1 MLPYPYYDFHIGR
14 NTTDRHQIAT
24 LEMRTTK
31 ATAATTTTT
40 IGEHRPEKGISLRP
54 APTAAELRA
63 ALAAANIAIPQ
74 RPEKAVRPASGGRRG
89 RARITLSEPLQNAFA
104 DLGWEAPTRTSILVV
119 PPTSQIPPSAM
130 AEPVPQVPAAWSQS
144 AASLL
149 LLAHGANG
157 LLPILSEGQTV
168 TLSHFLIVAHDL
180 RTRGGFPANK
190 GGRKGNVGYLSAPE
204 LFFRALGAAT
214 RRMVSADYQAD
225 TIRLVSSR
233 D

>member
-1 MLPYPYYDFHIGR
+1 M
-14 NTTDRHQIAT
+14 NTAKSRIDSSAV
-24 LEMRTTK
+24 
-31 ATAATTTTT
+31 
-40 IGEHRPEKGISLRP
+40 IGEQRPEKRIPLRP

-74 RPEKAVRPASGGRRG
+74 RPEKPVRPVSGGRRG
-89 RARITLSEPLQNAFA
+89 RARIALSAPLAEAFGA
-104 DLGWEAPTRTSILVV
+104 MGWQPPTRSTLLAV
-119 PPTSQIPPSAM
+119 PPLGEGALDL
-130 AEPVPQVPAAWSQS
+130 PVPIQPAAWSQG

-157 LLPILSEGQTV
+157 LLPVLAEGQTV